1 MANPEQNF
9 VSAALQWLRLGFS
22 IVPIRAGEKRA
33 ASAWQAWQREPMSAA
48 RAQQEFSAANIGG
61 VALVCGAVSNLTV
74 LDFDGDTGAL
84 ALEALEPLIPPST
97 PRVGTG
103 GGGTHLYFAHS
114 GEGVHVWHWNASRAG
129 EVRGEGGYVLA
140 PPSMHPSGV
149 SYQWLEGFKPLEPM
163 PAVLRGAILPKPV
176 SQVAPIIATSQGQ
189 HQHTGRVWLERA
201 LARVGAHGRNH
212 SGLWLACQL
221 RDDQLTKT
229 QAQSVLLE
237 FAQTVRELGAHVYS
251 DREALASLEQAYRRP
266 ARVAAV
272 NIARRNHSSDSF
284 KTRMGSRFGGA
295 S

>member
-1 MANPEQNF
+1 MADLLP
-9 VSAALQWLRLGFS
+9 AALEWLRFGFS
-22 IVPIRAGEKRA
+22 VVPIRAGEKRA
-33 ASAWQAWQREPMSAA
+33 ASAWQAWQREPMSEV
-48 RAQQEFSAANIGG
+48 RAQREFSAPNIGG
-61 VALVCGAVSNLTV
+61 VALVCGALSNLTV
-74 LDFDGDTGAL
+74 LDFDGDAGAL
-84 ALEALEPLIPPST
+84 ALEVLEPLIPLGT

-114 GEGVHVWHWNASRAG
+114 GEGVHVWHWNRARAG

-149 SYQWLEGFKPLEPM
+149 SYQWLEEFKPLEPM
-163 PAVLRGAILPKPV
+163 PAVLKAAILPKPV
-176 SQVAPIIATSQGQ
+176 SQVVPIVAASQAH
-189 HQHTGRVWLERA
+189 HQHTGRIWLERA

-272 NIARRNHSSDSF
+272 SVAPRTGGRSSDSF
-284 KTRMGSRFGGA
+284 KARMGSRFGG
-295 S
+295 SS